1 MKGPVQ
7 FEPVLFYSSIGA
19 ARFGSD
25 SYFTPSSST
34 SNISVA
40 FGGMAPGAPRTVTQR
55 GGNDQRSLAA
65 NFHGGHAFIPA
76 GDDALLSN
84 RKLERLVPV
93 HRAVELLALLAVLI
107 QPSRVMHHADLARF
121 RRGAGANRSVDDLQ
135 T

>member
-19 ARFGSD
+19 VRKRLLLHAQQFDIEHQRRVRRNG
-25 SYFTPSSST
+25 
-34 SNISVA
+34 
-40 FGGMAPGAPRTVTQR
+40 APGAPRTVTQR

-84 RKLERLVPV
+84 RNSNGSFRSTELSNFLPFLPSSYSHPV
-93 HRAVELLALLAVLI
+93 
-107 QPSRVMHHADLARF
+107 
-121 RRGAGANRSVDDLQ
+121 
-135 T
+135 